1 MYYYS
6 VLART
11 CLETVKAVR
20 KLPLVESQMC
30 LARSLPIHQWSICVN
45 LQGPH
50 APKQCAGQFS
60 AWAARI
66 HILRDGR
73 AVIKLRPSKL
83 LMHTMQSLK
92 ICSRT
97 LYTNLQGPRVPTKS
111 AVLFAAVGTRTCM
124 LRDGGGCYKI
134 TANKTGLCT
143 RYFLFQYTPRVYIP
157 IYRALGRQK
166 KAQFSLRW
174 SLLARICFGTVNAV
188 IK

>member
-1 MYYYS
+1 M
-6 VLART
+6 
-11 CLETVKAVR
+11 
-20 KLPLVESQMC
+20 
-30 LARSLPIHQWSICVN
+30 
-45 LQGPH
+45 
-50 APKQCAGQFS
+50 
-60 AWAARI
+60 
-66 HILRDGR
+66 LRDGR

-143 RYFLFQYTPRVYIP
+143 RYFLFQYTPRAHIP

-174 SLLARICFGTVNAV
+174 SPLARIAQNTENHPPWAKNCMYRHEIWHVAPSMHFLQIVYYPFPGTSRTVYRQPPPWLYFAFYENFRDYLTRG
-188 IK
+188 

>member
-1 MYYYS
+1 M
-6 VLART
+6 
-11 CLETVKAVR
+11 
-20 KLPLVESQMC
+20 
-30 LARSLPIHQWSICVN
+30 
-45 LQGPH
+45 
-50 APKQCAGQFS
+50 
-60 AWAARI
+60 
-66 HILRDGR
+66 LRDGR

-124 LRDGGGCYKI
+124 LRDGRGCYKI
-134 TANKTGLCT
+134 TANETCLCT
-143 RYFLFQYTPRVYIP
+143 RYFLFQYTLRAYIP

-166 KAQFSLRW
+166 KSAVLFTMVVARTHMLGDRKCCYKITVNETCLCTRYFLFLYNPRAHIPICRALGRQKKAQFSLQW
-174 SLLARICFGTVNAV
+174 LLLVHACSETVEAV